1 MQVNV
6 EGMERVV
13 MLGHEKKEL
22 PLASTSWTVA
32 ADVKGKN
39 SLTSNGTLLSCPSS
53 TIQEDVSAIVMQV
66 IDNLLETVIRHGNQC
81 NDEAL
86 EEQMVKAG
94 SQTLLA
100 DVNEAVAA
108 ATTVMEGQEH
118 CCSAIKTTMIGEGET
133 PATICMHKDKVG
145 AVPVKPVASKHAIEE
160 CHENV
165 VDGGVPALQNFR
177 PMLENEL
184 RMEQWEESDRKK
196 CHYYG
201 VVSSESVYA
210 HEVADKLKYQG
221 VNGSTVSRPEVQK
234 EVLFGQ
240 ESSSG
245 SEGFQA
251 VNTLVPSMDTQLIS
265 AQSLKDCVQFNLG
278 VGQSPT
284 SNANINSAREK
295 KVNVE
300 KQMVVDKVSCENCSD
315 VCGANDSLQPINEQ
329 GLDQMVPNYYKNSTV
344 ISVSFLP
351 LVLHCSFQVEYNT
364 HHFSALHH
372 KVKITTQQLSLEY
385 ANLLYRVLQ
394 SPHFRGC
401 VALKSHDYSQ

>member
-1 MQVNV
+1 
-6 EGMERVV
+6 
-13 MLGHEKKEL
+13 
-22 PLASTSWTVA
+22 
-32 ADVKGKN
+32 
-39 SLTSNGTLLSCPSS
+39 
-53 TIQEDVSAIVMQV
+53 
-66 IDNLLETVIRHGNQC
+66 
-81 NDEAL
+81 
-86 EEQMVKAG
+86 
-94 SQTLLA
+94 
-100 DVNEAVAA
+100 
-108 ATTVMEGQEH
+108 
-118 CCSAIKTTMIGEGET
+118 MIGEGET
-133 PATICMHKDKVG
+133 PATIFMHKDKVG
-145 AVPVKPVASKHAIEE
+145 AVPVEPVASKHAIEE

-165 VDGGVPALQNFR
+165 VDGGVPAIQNFR
-177 PMLENEL
+177 LMLENEL

-201 VVSSESVYA
+201 VVSSKSVCA

-245 SEGFQA
+245 SEGIQA

-300 KQMVVDKVSCENCSD
+300 KQMAVDKVSCENCSD

-385 ANLLYRVLQ
+385 ANLLNRVLQ
-394 SPHFRGC
+394 FPHFRGC
-401 VALKSHDYSQ
+401 VALKSHNYSQ